1 MLPRFTADVPANG
14 HSESLL
20 MKRLSHAV
28 LLATAVVGFAASVS
42 AGATFAYSFTT
53 NTGYTGAGEFSY
65 DAATAPAV
73 IVESGSGPTTTLQS
87 LSLAVFSPSS
97 ALLDSGSAVSGG
109 VSSSPYLGFEYG
121 TATLALILLDNNTSS
136 SGNDVSYFVS
146 NYVDPVN
153 VPVTAGSTT
162 FNLFSST
169 RSTNTAVF
177 LGAAAEI
184 VVTFVPEPALMTVF
198 GPGLLAL
205 GGLLG
210 LRRAASAG

>member
-1 MLPRFTADVPANG
+1 MLPRFAADVPANG

-53 NTGYTGAGEFSY
+53 NTGYAGAGEFSY

-146 NYVDPVN
+146 NYVDPAN
-153 VPVTAGSTT
+153 VPVTPGSTS

-184 VVTFVPEPALMTVF
+184 VVTPVPEPAPMTVF

-210 LRRAASAG
+210 LRRATSAG

>member
-1 MLPRFTADVPANG
+1 MLPRFAADVPANG

-109 VSSSPYLGFEYG
+109 VSSSPYLGFEYN

-146 NYVDPVN
+146 NYVDPAN
-153 VPVTAGSTT
+153 VPVTPGSTT

-184 VVTFVPEPALMTVF
+184 VVTPVPEPAPMTVF

-205 GGLLG
+205 
-210 LRRAASAG
+210 RRATSAG

>member
-1 MLPRFTADVPANG
+1 
-14 HSESLL
+14 

-28 LLATAVVGFAASVS
+28 LLATAVVGCAASVS

-65 DAATAPAV
+65 NAATAPAV

-109 VSSSPYLGFEYG
+109 VSSSPYLGFEYD

-146 NYVDPVN
+146 NYVDHPQHQHGG
-153 VPVTAGSTT
+153 VPRSGRGDRRHSRSRAGP
-162 FNLFSST
+162 ND
-169 RSTNTAVF
+169 
-177 LGAAAEI
+177 
-184 VVTFVPEPALMTVF
+184 
-198 GPGLLAL
+198 
-205 GGLLG
+205 G
-210 LRRAASAG
+210 LRAGIARPWRAARSAASHIRRLSDAGDTRDARAA